1 MNEIELKAFLTK
13 LFKQAVAAADPAIL
27 MDKYLPVQP
36 KGRVIVIGAGK
47 ASGAMAKAFETVWQN
62 AGRAPLAGLV
72 VCAYGNVVF
81 PNNIET
87 IMAAHPVPDKNSEI
101 AARRMLDLVNN
112 LTKDDL
118 VVALISGGG
127 SSLLSLAHAPISASD
142 KREVNKA
149 LLKGGVPIAKMN
161 CIRKHLSAIK
171 GGQLAKAA
179 YPAKVI
185 SLVISDVPGDDP
197 ALVASGPTI
206 ADFTSR
212 KEALQIIKDYNLD
225 LPKTV
230 LDWLNS
236 AKSAAPKPD
245 DIEFK
250 NNQTHLIAASNISLK
265 AAAKMAK
272 THGINTHIISDAIEG
287 EASIVGAQHAKMV
300 RQIVADK
307 HSLKKPILLLS
318 GGETTVTLKNKF
330 GKGGRNSE
338 YLLSFAIGIDGVKNV
353 FALAADTDGIDGSEN
368 NAGAYANYDSVKQMQ
383 KLGID
388 ASKYLQ
394 LNDAY
399 TAFAAIDDLIM
410 TGATA
415 TNVNDFR
422 AIFIGE

>member
-1 MNEIELKAFLTK
+1 MNEIEPKAFLTK

-27 MDKYLPVQP
+27 MNEYLPDQV
-36 KGRVIVIGAGK
+36 KGRTIVIGFGK
-47 ASGAMAKAFETVWQN
+47 ASGAMAKAFEMVWQN
-62 AGRAPLAGLV
+62 VGRMPLEGLV
-72 VCAYGNVVF
+72 VCAYGNVVL

-87 IMAAHPVPDKNSEI
+87 IMAAHPVPDENSEL
-101 AARRMLDLVNN
+101 AARRMLDLVGN
-112 LTKDDL
+112 LAKDDL

-127 SSLLSLAHAPISASD
+127 SALLSLAHAPISASD

-161 CIRKHLSAIK
+161 CIRKHLSVIK
-171 GGQLAKAA
+171 GGRLARAA

-206 ADFTSR
+206 ADSTSR
-212 KEALQIIKDYNLD
+212 KEALQIIKDYNLA

-250 NNQTHLIAASNISLK
+250 NNQTHLIATSNISLK
-265 AAAKMAK
+265 AAAKMAEVQ
-272 THGINTHIISDAIEG
+272 GVNAHIISDAIEG
-287 EASIVGAQHAKMV
+287 EASIVGAEHAKMV
-300 RQIVADK
+300 RQIVAGK
-307 HSLKKPILLLS
+307 HLLKKPILLLS

-338 YLLSFAIGIDGVKNV
+338 YLLSLAIGIDGVKNV

-368 NAGAYANYDSVKQMQ
+368 NAGAYVNYDTVKQMQ
-383 KLGID
+383 RLGID
-388 ASKYLQ
+388 ASDCLQ

-399 TAFAAIDDLIM
+399 SAFAAVDDLIV